1 MLAGEELRTAL
12 GMACQ
17 LVIKF
22 AIAIAIA
29 ISAQAAFDTA

>member
-22 AIAIAIA
+22 AIAIAI
-29 ISAQAAFDTA
+29 SAQAAFDTA